1 MRNFLDYM
9 LKSFLAPRNKAENV
23 ILEIV
28 RWVCRC
34 ERIEKKSRPVK
45 DDSMNGPEKSLF
57 FCFLSLF
64 VSVVAQDNTVAGVFY
79 TFDCDGD
86 FADA

>member
-1 MRNFLDYM
+1 MVKM
-9 LKSFLAPRNKAENV
+9 QK
-23 ILEIV
+23 
-28 RWVCRC
+28 
-34 ERIEKKSRPVK
+34 RIKKSRPVK

-57 FCFLSLF
+57 SFCFLSLF
-64 VSVVAQDNTVAGVFY
+64 VSVVAQDNTIAGVFC

>member
-1 MRNFLDYM
+1 MNHSFVFFRKSAVFEKKSLGCKNHEM
-9 LKSFLAPRNKAENV
+9 L
-23 ILEIV
+23 ITQ
-28 RWVCRC
+28 
-34 ERIEKKSRPVK
+34 KKSRPVK
-45 DDSMNGPEKSLF
+45 DDSMNGPEKSLIF

-64 VSVVAQDNTVAGVFY
+64 VSVVAQDNTIAGVFC

>member
-1 MRNFLDYM
+1 MNHSFVFFRKSAVFEKNSLGGKNHEM
-9 LKSFLAPRNKAENV
+9 L
-23 ILEIV
+23 ITQ
-28 RWVCRC
+28 
-34 ERIEKKSRPVK
+34 KKSRPVK
-45 DDSMNGPEKSLF
+45 DDSMNGPEKSLS

-64 VSVVAQDNTVAGVFY
+64 VSVVAQDNTVAGVFC

>member
-1 MRNFLDYM
+1 MHESFFCFFFRKSAVLEKNSLGGKNHEM
-9 LKSFLAPRNKAENV
+9 L
-23 ILEIV
+23 ITQ
-28 RWVCRC
+28 
-34 ERIEKKSRPVK
+34 KKSRPVK